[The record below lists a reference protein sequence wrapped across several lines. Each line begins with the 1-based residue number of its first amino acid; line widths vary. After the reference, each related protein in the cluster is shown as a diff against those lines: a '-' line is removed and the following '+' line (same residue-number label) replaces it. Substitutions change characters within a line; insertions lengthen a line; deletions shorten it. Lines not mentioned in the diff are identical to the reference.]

1 MSHCVSSVSLA
12 PRVRRAPSYTS
23 SLRSRSRVVVFV
35 GAVAD
40 GHNESAA
47 VSSFEST
54 DRGKVT
60 PPMTRATTTTT
71 RRAAVTLP
79 ALLLATAHLAANPD
93 VACAQGQDRGC
104 DSCSDSNS
112 ALADG
117 DKKFVSSPSG
127 LRYLDLKVGD
137 GAECVEGKRAVVDWV
152 GYTAGYQ
159 AKKIESTR
167 ETDEPFVFV
176 VGGGQAI
183 PGFEEAVRGMRVG
196 GVRRIEIPGEL
207 EEKLGYSRDKSMRYS
222 VGPKPTTFGGQR
234 ALDFVLDNETLRD
247 FNRTLLFDIRLSALR

>member
-1 MSHCVSSVSLA
+1 M
-12 PRVRRAPSYTS
+12 
-23 SLRSRSRVVVFV
+23 
-35 GAVAD
+35 
-40 GHNESAA
+40 
-47 VSSFEST
+47 
-54 DRGKVT
+54 
-60 PPMTRATTTTT
+60 
-71 RRAAVTLP
+71 TLP
-79 ALLLATAHLAANPD
+79 ALLLATAHLAVNPD
-93 VACAQGQDRGC
+93 VAHAKGQDRGC